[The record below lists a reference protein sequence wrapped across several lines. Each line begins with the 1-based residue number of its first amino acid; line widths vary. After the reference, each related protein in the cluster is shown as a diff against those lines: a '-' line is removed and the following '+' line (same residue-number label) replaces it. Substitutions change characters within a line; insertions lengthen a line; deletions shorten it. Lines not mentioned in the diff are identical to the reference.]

1 MNFEYTIYTFGPS
14 TVTITEQNDTL
25 MIIAAGLMML
35 IFLAMLVMILISLWK
50 IFEKAGRE
58 GWKALV
64 PIYNLSVLYD
74 ILKMPAYLALF
85 MVGALWA
92 PATHIA
98 YKSSE
103 FGKFSK
109 FGNEMAMN
117 NNYSALGSACALALM
132 VLYVVS
138 SFKLA
143 KAFGKG
149 TGFGFGIMLLPFV
162 FLPIIAFS
170 DAKFIKEKKK

>member
-1 MNFEYTIYTFGPS
+1 MSFEHTIYTFGPN
-14 TVTITEQNDTL
+14 TVTVTQHNELHGFFTYIVPL
-25 MIIAAGLMML
+25 VIMLLFVAAT
-35 IFLAMLVMILISLWK
+35 VMVLISLWK

-64 PIYNLSVLYD
+64 PIYNLSILYD

-92 PATHIA
+92 PVSHAANSGNNLVI
-98 YKSSE
+98 
-103 FGKFSK
+103 
-109 FGNEMAMN
+109 GNELATTS
-117 NNYSALGSACALALM
+117 NYSALGSVCSLALM
-132 VLYVVS
+132 VLYVVT

-149 TGFGFGIMLLPFV
+149 IGFGFGILFLPFI
-162 FLPIIAFS
+162 FLPILAFG